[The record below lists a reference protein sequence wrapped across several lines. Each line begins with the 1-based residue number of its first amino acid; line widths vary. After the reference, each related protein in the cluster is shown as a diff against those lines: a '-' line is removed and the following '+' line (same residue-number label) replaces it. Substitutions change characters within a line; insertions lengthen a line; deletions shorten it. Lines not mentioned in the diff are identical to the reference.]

1 MEKLLHEIQTIQNRI
16 IETLGL
22 TGSEIIIV
30 GIIIILTLV
39 FRQVFIAIVVNR
51 IEAMTKN
58 TDTEMDD
65 RLIGI
70 LKQPLGWLVFLAGLW
85 VVQQVLGNELSEQVN
100 NKITEILGLLAIFIV
115 SYIIYTASPLLGEVL
130 KNLTLKTET
139 ELDDLLV
146 PYLPKIFQVAAI
158 VLVLIKS
165 AEVLLGTS
173 ANAIVG
179 LLGGAGV
186 ALGLLLKDLIY
197 DWCCAIIIYIDDL
210 YKPGDTIMISGI
222 SGFIKV
228 EEIGLRTTK
237 LFIANTAAIIK
248 MPNSKMID
256 GIVENW
262 AQNRGKEIEWGILLT
277 LKIDGISAEKTAIVC
292 EKIKEKIKSL
302 KAVSDIFMLRFSGI
316 EGNARV
322 LKIRTYVNDSSLYFE
337 TEKELNLAIL
347 DILATEGVKNLN
359 VLLRTE
365 PESYQQAMQAID
377 MN

>member
-1 MEKLLHEIQTIQNRI
+1 MEKLLQELQAIQNDM

-39 FRQVFIAIVVNR
+39 FRQVFIAVVVNR

-58 TDTEMDD
+58 TETDIDD

-85 VVQQVLGNELSEQVN
+85 VAQQVLGSDLSEQVN
-100 NKITEILGLLAIFIV
+100 DKISEILGLLAVFIV
-115 SYIIYTASPLLGEVL
+115 SYLIYRASPLLGEVL
-130 KNLTLKTET
+130 KNLTLKTDT

-146 PYLPKIFQVAAI
+146 PYLPKIFQTAAI
-158 VLVLIKS
+158 ALVLIKS

-173 ANAIVG
+173 ANAIIG

-186 ALGLLLKDLIY
+186 ALGLLLKDIIY
-197 DWCCAIIIYIDDL
+197 DWCCAIIIYVDNL
-210 YKPGDTIMISGI
+210 YRPGDTIMISGI
-222 SGFIKV
+222 AGFIKV
-228 EEIGLRTTK
+228 EEIGLRTTR
-237 LFIANTAAIIK
+237 LFIANTGAIIK

-256 GIVENW
+256 GVVENW
-262 AQNRGKEIEWGILLT
+262 AQNRGQEIEWGILLT
-277 LKIDGISAEKTAIVC
+277 LNIDGISAEKTASIC
-292 EKIKEKIKSL
+292 ELIKEKIKSM
-302 KAVSDIFMLRFSGI
+302 KAVSDIFMLRFASI

-322 LKIRTYVNDSSLYFE
+322 LKIRAYVNDSSLYFE
-337 TEKELNLAIL
+337 TEKNLNLAIL
-347 DILATEGVKNLN
+347 DILAQEGVKNLN